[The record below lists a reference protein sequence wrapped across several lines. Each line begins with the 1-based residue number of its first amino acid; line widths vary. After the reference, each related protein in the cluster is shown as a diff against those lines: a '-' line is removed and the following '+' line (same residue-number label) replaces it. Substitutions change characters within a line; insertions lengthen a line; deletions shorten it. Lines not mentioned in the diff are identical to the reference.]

1 MTRPTEVTT
10 PPVRL
15 SFTDDLFVPQPVDKK
30 NPNSEKVFSCQ
41 ILLPK
46 DFDLSSL
53 KTALN
58 AALRDKFGDKK
69 LAPDKRAANGS
80 PIHSVE
86 EARDDET
93 GELPPGMEEGGHYI
107 RAKTRFQPQVVDRQA
122 QPITD
127 KARLYSGCYCS
138 VHLNAHAWDYGGKWG
153 VSLGLEAVQFVRDGE
168 RLGGRRPATDVFKPL
183 EGAAPLAAQGEAK
196 SDTDSLF
203 G

>member
-15 SFTDDLFVPQPVDKK
+15 SFTDSLFEPRPKDPK
-30 NPNSEKVFSCQ
+30 NPNSDKVFSCL

-46 DFDLSSL
+46 GFDLAPL
-53 KTALN
+53 K
-58 AALRDKFGDKK
+58 AAMAAAIKDKFGDKK
-69 LAPDKRAANGS
+69 LSPEKMAPYGNPIYKAEVKRD
-80 PIHSVE
+80 E
-86 EARDDET
+86 ET
-93 GELPPGMEEGGHYI
+93 GELPPGMEEGGYYI
-107 RAKTRFQPQVVDRQA
+107 SVSNRFQPQVVDRQA

-127 KARLYSGCYCS
+127 KNKLYSGCYGS
-138 VHLNAHAWDYGGKWG
+138 VHLNAYAWDYGGKWG
-153 VSLGLEAVQFVRDGE
+153 VSLGVEAVQFVRDGE